1 LFFRGNTKNPEH
13 AALRIGAAEQS
24 EVLHRQ
30 AGPRATPHD
39 DQTGAASRRPDDT
52 ALLEACVRVIG
63 DFGTTQRYM
72 HLSPATIDGTIELLE
87 ASSEHAGFGDILE
100 TEDPAI

>member
-1 LFFRGNTKNPEH
+1 M
-13 AALRIGAAEQS
+13 
-24 EVLHRQ
+24 
-30 AGPRATPHD
+30 
-39 DQTGAASRRPDDT
+39 
-52 ALLEACVRVIG
+52 CVPP
-63 DFGTTQRYM
+63 RYM